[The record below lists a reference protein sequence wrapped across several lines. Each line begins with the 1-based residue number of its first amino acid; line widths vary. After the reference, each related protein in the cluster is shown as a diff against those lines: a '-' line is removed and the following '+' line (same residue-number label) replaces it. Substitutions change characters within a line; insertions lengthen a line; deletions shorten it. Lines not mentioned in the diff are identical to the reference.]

1 MGSPDAYGKS
11 TSQNETKI
19 FPAKGLTLKLMY
31 GVSGIASI
39 LDAGA
44 EVLQA
49 IYRPTIEELA
59 AQPFSN
65 LGNYADAVMLKLRP
79 VLCDEIQKIKPLPES
94 RIDPDH
100 PYSFKIQF
108 AGYCNGSPV
117 MTDRGLTLWS
127 DKWCVTN
134 SEPLCTAC
142 PGDYS
147 FVGSSIIVEKLVTPG
162 DDEFYQWGYAHDSR
176 THKQLWMTAL
186 SMRGSPVHG
195 RSLCWPYARA

>member
-11 TSQNETKI
+11 TSQNETRI
-19 FPAKGLTLKLMY
+19 FAAKGLTLKLMY

-127 DKWCVTN
+127 DKWCVTT

-142 PGDYS
+142 PWRIDT
-147 FVGSSIIVEKLVTPG
+147 VGVKRPDPRSAQQPRTQTP
-162 DDEFYQWGYAHDSR
+162 DDLIGTLLKVYRRPQRSR
-176 THKQLWMTAL
+176 VFGK
-186 SMRGSPVHG
+186 S
-195 RSLCWPYARA
+195 RSHWCLI